1 MGNFSYK
8 PAYGV
13 IAMAESEEEQKRI
26 YEMLLELGLKLKVV
40 SV

>member
-26 YEMLLELGLKLKVV
+26 YETLRKLGLTVKVV
-40 SV
+40 CV